1 VLTCEVCAAEFKRKR
16 GGKNAG
22 RCCSRACGFELQRRQ
37 RAANKV
43 KTWQW
48 RSIISYRPCDGCGK
62 PITQGKRSKQ
72 VCNAACYRLVAG
84 MTPRGSEVVGRC
96 KCGGA
101 ITYTL
106 TSMHR
111 THCDKCK
118 RANAKARRRDYRAAS
133 RQSGTYIGSD
143 HRKRARKYNVDYEP
157 IQPRYIYERD
167 NWTCHLC
174 GERVHK
180 SHPKDGG
187 HILRIRS
194 QANPFSNPF
203 GEANDPGLLPFDCW
217 LFGFGIAAVWPVVV
231 GVKEALRMPVV
242 WVVQGWASDH

>member
-1 VLTCEVCAAEFKRKR
+1 MLTCEVCAAEFKRKR

-48 RSIISYRPCDGCGK
+48 RSIISYRQCDGCGK
-62 PITQGKRSKQ
+62 TITQGKRTKQ
-72 VCNAACYRLVAG
+72 VCNAACYRLAAG
-84 MTPRGSEVVGRC
+84 MTPRGSEVAGRC

-180 SHPKDGG
+180 SHPKDGYDPLG
-187 HILRIRS
+187 PSLDHIIPMS
-194 QANPFSNPF
+194 KGGAHIKSNVALAHF
-203 GEANDPGLLPFDCW
+203 ICNSIKSDGAVGEQLL
-217 LFGFGIAAVWPVVV
+217 LV
-231 GVKEALRMPVV
+231 G
-242 WVVQGWASDH
+242 

>member
-1 VLTCEVCAAEFKRKR
+1 MLTCEVCAAEFKSKR

-22 RCCSRACGFELQRRQ
+22 RCCSRAYGFELQRRQ

-180 SHPKDGG
+180 SHPKDGYDPLG
-187 HILRIRS
+187 PSLDHIIPMS
-194 QANPFSNPF
+194 KGGAHIKSNVALAHF
-203 GEANDPGLLPFDCW
+203 ICNSIKSDGAVGEQLL
-217 LFGFGIAAVWPVVV
+217 LV
-231 GVKEALRMPVV
+231 G
-242 WVVQGWASDH
+242 